1 MFKNLSY
8 CFKNESLLFSWLCC
22 RTAFLKLQVGHK
34 KCFSTSEDIYHAAPV
49 PLSYWVFQPEAQA
62 VSKVPVVILHGLLG
76 SKQNWRGLGKAIAV
90 KSQRKVYALD
100 ARNHGDSPHEEDF
113 DYPVMAEDVKYFM
126 NLQSIPEA
134 VIIGHSLGGRTA
146 MYLSLTNESL
156 VNKLVVVDISPVQLP
171 QQSRESADYMLT
183 MKEALNSI
191 PKLSIVQ
198 ARKEIDSI
206 LSKTVPDEGIRQF
219 LLTNL
224 TEKNKTLAWKA
235 NVDVLRKKFDS
246 GVMTFPPVSGNFMKE
261 TLFICGGNSPYVKS
275 EDIPSIKT
283 LFPKSEIL
291 KIPEAGHWVHSE
303 KPSDFLEA
311 VYNFL

>member
-8 CFKNESLLFSWLCC
+8 CLKNESLLFSSLCR
-22 RTAFLKLQVGHK
+22 RTAFLKLQVGNK

-62 VSKVPVVILHGLLG
+62 VSKVPVIILHGLLG

-100 ARNHGDSPHEEDF
+100 ARNHGDIWVE
-113 DYPVMAEDVKYFM
+113 
-126 NLQSIPEA
+126 
-134 VIIGHSLGGRTA
+134 GTA

-171 QQSRESADYMLT
+171 QQSRESADYMLA

-206 LSKTVPDEGIRQF
+206 LSKTVSDEGIRQF

-283 LFPKSEIL
+283 LFPKAEIL